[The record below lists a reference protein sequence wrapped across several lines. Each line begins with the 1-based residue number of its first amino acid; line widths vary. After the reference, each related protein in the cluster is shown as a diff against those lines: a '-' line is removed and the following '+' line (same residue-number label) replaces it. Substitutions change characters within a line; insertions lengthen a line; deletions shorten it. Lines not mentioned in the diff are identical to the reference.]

1 MRLID
6 ADKICKHGYDIGANA
21 IGEVI
26 VFCEIF
32 GAWRNVTLGEC
43 IGNCDG
49 EELSIESEE

>member
-1 MRLID
+1 MKLID
-6 ADKICKHGYDIGANA
+6 VDKICKHGYDIGYNA

-32 GAWRNVTLGEC
+32 GEWRNVTLGDC

-49 EELSIESEE
+49 EEV